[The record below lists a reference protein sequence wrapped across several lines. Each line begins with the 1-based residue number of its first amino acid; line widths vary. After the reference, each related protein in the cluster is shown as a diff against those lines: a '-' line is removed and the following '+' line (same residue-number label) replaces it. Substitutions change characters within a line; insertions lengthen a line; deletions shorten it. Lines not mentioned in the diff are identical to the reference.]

1 VAIQETGQLFIL
13 REVPEMTQ
21 RSHYPRGPHVDVK
34 VAIGAYDAFVSRLTN
49 IERYWSPFGDRIP
62 WHEPD
67 MQTVYF
73 YDPFGNRLQV
83 GENRGLPH

>member
-1 VAIQETGQLFIL
+1 
-13 REVPEMTQ
+13 
-21 RSHYPRGPHVDVK
+21 VDVK
-34 VAIGAYDAFVSRLTN
+34 VAIGAYDDFISRLTN
-49 IERYWSPFGDRIP
+49 VERYWSPFGDRIP

-83 GENRGLPH
+83 GENRGHPH